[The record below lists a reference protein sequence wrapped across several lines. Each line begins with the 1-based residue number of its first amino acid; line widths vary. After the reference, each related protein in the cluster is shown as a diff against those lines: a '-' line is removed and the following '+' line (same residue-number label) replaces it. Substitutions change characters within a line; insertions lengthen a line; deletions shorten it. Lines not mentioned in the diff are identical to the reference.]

1 MNNLRKKLIA
11 GLVFSLLCA
20 SIFAHGGMFSGERK
34 LRVVKTQWFDIIYP
48 ERCEA
53 SAAILF
59 AKADS
64 VYEEVTAQY
73 GLTPAFRMPVIITPA
88 VEQFNA
94 FWTAVPYNHIAIY
107 DTGASGSSDLAV
119 FSETLL
125 STFRHELTHAV
136 TYNMKNGFWRAMGKV
151 FGDEFAPGM
160 VTVTTGMAEGATVT
174 SESAAGEGRLNDEYA
189 KHYVKQAKIEGK
201 FPSYHDVSGASDVSP
216 SGSPYYF
223 TGAFHGWLQE
233 KYGLSAYADFWYRV
247 VNGKSLTIAGAFKKS
262 FGIKLST
269 AWKQFMADY
278 DVPQIEANPVRAGQ
292 AQDFF
297 EPALADYSRLNNA
310 GSLYGSLSAAGS
322 KLIWTDRFGGRVFLR
337 EADLQGVN
345 EDSSHNPLPVLFSL
359 RGLTT
364 ARLSTDGR
372 FIAASY
378 MSESSPT
385 VSARVKIY
393 DLKNHSFY
401 TVKETGFK
409 SAAIAVTQ
417 NAGGNTGNYYLIAQK
432 YFSQVYSIA
441 VYKISLNKEGLI
453 KGTEPFAEVRLGTE
467 TNPYAFTPLQDGTFA
482 WLKKERMSY
491 SLCISAL
498 DGTLLKSYD
507 FPDGMVVRSLSA
519 WGGAAAAEIPEGS
532 ATSDSVFYFS
542 YAQKD
547 TLPRLGRVEL
557 GSGGAK
563 LSLSSEDISGGV
575 FEPVFWNGKLVYIGE
590 FYRQNRLLCLAGG
603 DLGDAGSLTRVDDI
617 SGEIKSL
624 TQGDV
629 DGDSGE
635 LAPQLPS
642 LNSKPY
648 NPFSYL
654 NRGILVPLSMYKPD
668 YIGPNAAE
676 TSELY
681 SYLLGITYI
690 TAQPWT
696 SGITD
701 VYTLTSGW
709 DFETETAGVSLKIST
724 GTETPLFQTQTEIKS
739 EFNRDGWKQGGG
751 IFTFSSTMAT
761 GNKSKLTLSNTTKA
775 LIGSQDIYHYYIE
788 DIVSLTWSN
797 IMKAGPG
804 RFENKGVAFSIS
816 YGGRRDAPFEADSD
830 PYADLSALSAAVR
843 FCIPR
848 LLPFESAYGFTYN
861 IPLNLG
867 FKILPT
873 SSIYGYASFGKEY
886 SKGSGK
892 NAKDH
897 LGRVVFDAF
906 LDLLAF
912 SMDVQKAIPGI
923 TAVYLND
930 FYISTGY
937 AATGTAGS
945 ATFGG
950 FQTAKLGEYFK
961 AVADGRGY
969 YLDSVYVKTAV
980 ELTPN
985 IGIFASTNYKITLY
999 SVFSVTIHSLTAL
1012 EPLERLRLSFGFTMN

>member
-20 SIFAHGGMFSGERK
+20 VLFAHGGMFSGEKK

-53 SAAILF
+53 SAAILY
-59 AKADS
+59 AKADG
-64 VYEEVTAQY
+64 VYEEVTVQY

-151 FGDEFAPGM
+151 LGDEFAPGM
-160 VTVTTGMAEGATVT
+160 FTVTTGMAEGATVT

-189 KHYVKQAKIEGK
+189 KHYVKQAKIEGE

-223 TGAFHGWLQE
+223 NGAFHGWLQE
-233 KYGLSAYADFWYRV
+233 KYGLQAYADFWYRV

-262 FGIKLST
+262 FGIKLSA

-278 DVPQIEANPVRAGQ
+278 EVPQIEANPVRAGL

-297 EPALADYSRLNNA
+297 EPARADYSRLNNA
-310 GSLYGSLSAAGS
+310 GSLYGSLSVAGA

-337 EADLQGVN
+337 EADFHGAN
-345 EDSSHNPLPVLFSL
+345 DAPSHTPLPALFSL

-364 ARLSTDGR
+364 ARLSSDGR

-401 TVKETGFK
+401 TVKESGLK
-409 SAAIAVTQ
+409 NAAILAAKDEASNHHT
-417 NAGGNTGNYYLIAQK
+417 YYLIAQK

-453 KGTEPFAEVRLGTE
+453 KGTEPFAELRLGTE

-498 DGTLLKSYD
+498 DGTLLKSFD
-507 FPDGMVVRSLSA
+507 FPEGMVVRSLSA
-519 WGGAAAAEIPEGS
+519 CNGAAAAEMS
-532 ATSDSVFYFS
+532 ADSETSVTVFYFS
-542 YAQKD
+542 YAQKG
-547 TLPRLGRVEL
+547 TLPRLGRLVL
-557 GSGGAK
+557 GSGGVK

-603 DLGDAGSLTRVDDI
+603 DLGDAGSLTRGISQDDF
-617 SGEIKSL
+617 
-624 TQGDV
+624 
-629 DGDSGE
+629 DGASGE
-635 LAPQLPS
+635 LTPPLPS
-642 LNSKPY
+642 LSSTPY

-654 NRGILVPLSMYKPD
+654 NRGILLPLSMYKPD
-668 YIGPNAAE
+668 HIGPNAADS
-676 TSELY
+676 SEFY
-681 SYLLGITYI
+681 SYLPGVTYI

-696 SGITD
+696 SGTTD
-701 VYTLTSGW
+701 FYTLTSGW

-739 EFNRDGWKQGGG
+739 EFNSQGWKQGGG

-775 LIGSQDIYHYYIE
+775 LIGSQNIYHYYIE

-804 RFENKGVAFSIS
+804 RFENKGAAFSIS

-843 FCIPR
+843 LAIPR

-886 SKGSGK
+886 SNGSGR

-897 LGRVVFDAF
+897 LGRVVFDAS

-930 FYISTGY
+930 FYISAGY

-961 AVADGRGY
+961 AVVDGRGY
-969 YLDSVYVKTAV
+969 YLDSLYIKSAV

-985 IGIFASTNYKITLY
+985 IGILASMNYKITLY